1 MLESLRRLC
10 SSNRCAPKHFA
21 SLAVEE
27 RNQLTGR
34 DSALRTLEPKRDA
47 AVTGENRG
55 GRCRRGAVSHH
66 RKKRRFA
73 RKTFRADKIALVG
86 LDDDGKQIFRAADH
100 DRVRCRVDVGYVAR
114 ALGSGGEAGAL
125 TDGIVCDTAVFADS
139 PAAGVDDVAFAIDLG
154 TNAPENAAII
164 SAFDET
170 DVLRLGF
177 VVHRKTEPP
186 GVFARGRLIEPPE
199 RQQQA
204 LQLCGRELCQRI
216 RLIFAVERAKEM
228 RSVAAMLDASI
239 MARRN
244 VRRAEAIGVLR
255 QGSELDKRVARNA
268 GIRRAAPLVIVN
280 ESLDDAATKRMLE
293 VEHVVG
299 DTQDVCAA
307 PSIVEIIDTAAT
319 LGMRRLGGFVHFH
332 RHADDVEARLE
343 QQTGGYGRINSAAHC
358 RNYTLSGHLTSD
370 RITLHRGQL
379 KSPWGRRMP
388 ALGER
393 FRVAREARGLSL
405 SQVSEQIR
413 IRSVYLAAIEE
424 ENWKAIGAAVYIRG
438 FLRTYARFLG
448 LDPEEVVAEFAA
460 ANEPPSAAA
469 PNHTASRSSRLAES
483 VAPEGSG
490 RGTVLLWTAGLVA
503 VLLIAFVVY
512 NELTMRRQATPV
524 ALDVTATP
532 SALPSYTATPSPSP
546 TPVVDGANTLAL
558 VLSAPSWLRVTV
570 DGNVSMEGI
579 FPAGTSKT
587 FHGKSALVRIGNAGG
602 VEIYVNG
609 KDLGKLGKAGDVVE
623 HTFTL

>member
-1 MLESLRRLC
+1 
-10 SSNRCAPKHFA
+10 
-21 SLAVEE
+21 
-27 RNQLTGR
+27 
-34 DSALRTLEPKRDA
+34 
-47 AVTGENRG
+47 
-55 GRCRRGAVSHH
+55 
-66 RKKRRFA
+66 
-73 RKTFRADKIALVG
+73 
-86 LDDDGKQIFRAADH
+86 
-100 DRVRCRVDVGYVAR
+100 
-114 ALGSGGEAGAL
+114 
-125 TDGIVCDTAVFADS
+125 
-139 PAAGVDDVAFAIDLG
+139 
-154 TNAPENAAII
+154 
-164 SAFDET
+164 
-170 DVLRLGF
+170 
-177 VVHRKTEPP
+177 
-186 GVFARGRLIEPPE
+186 
-199 RQQQA
+199 
-204 LQLCGRELCQRI
+204 
-216 RLIFAVERAKEM
+216 
-228 RSVAAMLDASI
+228 
-239 MARRN
+239 
-244 VRRAEAIGVLR
+244 
-255 QGSELDKRVARNA
+255 
-268 GIRRAAPLVIVN
+268 
-280 ESLDDAATKRMLE
+280 
-293 VEHVVG
+293 
-299 DTQDVCAA
+299 
-307 PSIVEIIDTAAT
+307 
-319 LGMRRLGGFVHFH
+319 
-332 RHADDVEARLE
+332 
-343 QQTGGYGRINSAAHC
+343 
-358 RNYTLSGHLTSD
+358 
-370 RITLHRGQL
+370 
-379 KSPWGRRMP
+379 MP